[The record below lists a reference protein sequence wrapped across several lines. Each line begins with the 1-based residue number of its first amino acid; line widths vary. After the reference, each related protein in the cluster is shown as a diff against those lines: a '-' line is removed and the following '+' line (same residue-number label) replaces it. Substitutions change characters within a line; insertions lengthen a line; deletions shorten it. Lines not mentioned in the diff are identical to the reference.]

1 MKLFTLCAGLLAGLF
16 SLPAQAQGVTIG
28 AAGPPAA
35 SAVLELKSTTQGVL
49 FPRLTA
55 SQREAIAAP
64 VLGPLVLNR
73 LPFFQTD

>member
-1 MKLFTLCAGLLAGLF
+1 MRFAPLYSVLLALL
-16 SLPAQAQGVTIG
+16 LPLATLAQGVGIG
-28 AAGPPAA
+28 TNTPAA

-64 VLGPLVLNR
+64 VLGLLV
-73 LPFFQTD
+73 FQTDYTVGVY